1 MHDALFAYERPLNEQ
16 AVLEIARS
24 IGLDM
29 AKFRDEIDDESVRR
43 HIEHDLADG
52 RRNGV
57 TGTPTIFVDG
67 LRYDGAWDFYSM
79 LEALERPVGA
89 RVQRT
94 ARAFANLPASAG
106 LVLLAAAAAA
116 LVSANSVLT
125 PAYLA
130 FVQARIGIGPPG
142 SGIWLSVAEWC
153 AEGLLAIFFLI
164 VGLAIRREITAGS
177 LSEPR
182 AAAAPIIAAV
192 GGVVVPEAI
201 YLALNPGR
209 TAAGW
214 AATADTGTAFTL
226 GVLAIFGPRASTGLK
241 VFIA

>member
-57 TGTPTIFVDG
+57 TATPTIFVDG

-89 RVQRT
+89 QFERT
-94 ARAFANLPASAG
+94 ARAFANLPSSAG
-106 LVLLAAAAAA
+106 LVLLVATAAA
-116 LVSANSVLT
+116 LLCANSPLA
-125 PAYLA
+125 PAYER
-130 FVQARIGIGPPG
+130 FVNAQFGIGPTPG
-142 SGIWLSVAEWC
+142 VLSMSLAEWC
-153 AEGLLAIFFLI
+153 SEGLLAIFFMIL
-164 VGLAIRREITAGS
+164 GLEIRREMTAGS
-177 LSEPR
+177 LTEWR
-182 AAAAPIIAAV
+182 AAVAPLLAAV
-192 GGVVVPEAI
+192 G
-201 YLALNPGR
+201 
-209 TAAGW
+209 
-214 AATADTGTAFTL
+214 
-226 GVLAIFGPRASTGLK
+226 
-241 VFIA
+241 